1 MGKAH
6 FARPGDGAAADE
18 AGIGDRVVGRE
29 EGAGG
34 DEGSIGRQQAADRVD
49 LGASAQWAPGASS
62 KESGG
67 RIVTIRFASIVL
79 PEPGGPTSST
89 LSPKRLL
96 SWPFCF
102 VSHQVAKAMK
112 VAPSTL
118 VRSETHVEIADTYPF
133 MQRPDWK

>member
-1 MGKAH
+1 MEPPPM
-6 FARPGDGAAADE
+6 RPASEIEWWGERKG
-18 AGIGDRVVGRE
+18 RVVTRAAL
-29 EGAGG
+29 AGSKPLI
-34 DEGSIGRQQAADRVD
+34 EWILVHS
-49 LGASAQWAPGASS
+49 SASS